1 MRVLIVDDELSKLL
15 QRELERQACQAE
27 YTASAADALS
37 RLSETAGEPCEV
49 VLLDL
54 DMPKVNGLEL
64 LKEVT
69 EAGLDLDVI
78 VITADGDEDKV
89 MEAIYLGAID
99 YLRKP
104 ISLGELRTALFR
116 IQQKRAAQ
124 GRRALKHRVLVVD
137 DEEDLTARMKQELEK
152 EGYEVAMAYDGL
164 AGLEYFKNNHVD
176 AVIADIRMPGMDGL
190 EMLDQ
195 CRAINPD
202 FVYIVI
208 TGFGDHEKAVKS
220 LKLG

>member
-1 MRVLIVDDELSKLL
+1 MRVLIVDDEIETGQLL
-15 QRELERQACQAE
+15 QRELQRQGCEAE
-27 YTASAADALS
+27 HSTTAADVLP

-49 VLLDL
+49 LLLNL

-89 MEAIYLGAID
+89 MEAIHLGAID

-104 ISLGELRTALFR
+104 ISLDELRTALFR

-124 GRRALKHRVLVVD
+124 VRKALKHRVLVVD
-137 DEEDLTARMKQELEK
+137 DEKDLVARMKQELER
-152 EGYEVAMAYDGL
+152 EGYEVAVAYDGL
-164 AGLEYFKNNHVD
+164 QGLEYFNSNHVD
-176 AVIADIRMPGMDGL
+176 AVIADIRMPGIDGL
-190 EMLDQ
+190 
-195 CRAINPD
+195 
-202 FVYIVI
+202 
-208 TGFGDHEKAVKS
+208 
-220 LKLG
+220 